1 MGARWFTLGCCLLAA
16 GAGAQQVSLMPMPAK
31 AHRAEGALVVTPAQ
45 GLSKFTVNFDSPNG
59 QRGTVSD
66 QRLVDAIHRMLVRL
80 DRKCGG
86 DILRSSAEVPPAGP
100 ATLTILVQGSGERV
114 PTLDEDES
122 YMLTVTPEGA
132 KLAAPNDRGAMHG
145 METLLQLAGN
155 ADGACVLPA
164 ITIDDAPRFRWR
176 GFMLDTSRHF
186 EPEPVILRQLD
197 AMAVAKLNVFHWHL
211 SDDQGFRAE
220 SLVFPR
226 LTGAASDGDFY
237 TQVQMREVVAYA
249 AARGIRVMPEFDMP
263 GHTSSWIV
271 AYPSI
276 GSEKIDRL
284 PTVFGIPV
292 AELDPSQEATFKFID
307 KLVGEMG
314 AIFPDQYF
322 HIGGDETE
330 GKGWLANPR
339 VTAFMQKKGFK
350 TPGELQAYFNQR
362 LLPILQKHGKRMV
375 GWDEILAPALPK
387 DIVVESWRGV
397 DSLAAGAKQGYE
409 GILAAPY
416 YLDAEKTSAQM
427 FLADPLP
434 TDTALTPEQQTKILG
449 GEAAM
454 WAEQINRETVDS
466 RVWPRT
472 LAVAERLWSPQTDR
486 DVPDMYARLR
496 RTSLELEGL
505 GLRHLSGP
513 QAMRDSLAGRLDPPA
528 LDTLASVLEPVSF
541 SDRYE
546 GQHTDALTSLDR
558 LVDAVAADPPARQ
571 LMDGQVEA
579 VVGRKPVPELFA
591 KQDASG
597 DVPQGFAPARPEAVE
612 ALRARFRAWQ
622 EAAPAL
628 LELDAETPRL
638 NDIGPVALS
647 LGALGE
653 VGSEALAYV
662 EVGRPAPTEW
672 AEHARA
678 LLKEAAEP
686 KALVRFAVLVAMSKL
701 VEAAASAK

>member
-1 MGARWFTLGCCLLAA
+1 
-16 GAGAQQVSLMPMPAK
+16 MPMPAK
-31 AHRAEGALVVTPAQ
+31 VQRADGALVVTPAE
-45 GLSKFTVNFDSPNG
+45 GLSRFTVNFDRHDG
-59 QRGTVSD
+59 QRGTSSD
-66 QRLVDAIHRMLVRL
+66 QRLLDATHRMLVRL

-86 DILRSSAEVPPAGP
+86 DILRSSAAVPPAAP
-100 ATLTILVQGSGERV
+100 AVLTISVSGAGEPVQGI
-114 PTLDEDES
+114 DEDES
-122 YMLTVTPEGA
+122 YSLTVTPQSA
-132 KLAAPNDRGAMHG
+132 KLIAATDVGAMHG

-155 ADGACVLPA
+155 AGGACVLPA
-164 ITIDDAPRFRWR
+164 VTIEDSPRFRWR

-237 TQVQMREVVAYA
+237 TQAQMREVVAYA
-249 AARGIRVMPEFDMP
+249 AARGIRVVPEFDMP

-276 GSEKIDRL
+276 GSEKIDAL

-292 AELDPSQEATFKFID
+292 AELDPSQEATFKFIN
-307 KLVGEMG
+307 KFVGEMS

-362 LLPILQKHGKRMV
+362 LLPILEKHGKRMV
-375 GWDEILAPALPK
+375 GWDEILAPTLPK

-397 DSLAAGAKQGYE
+397 DSLAAGAKQGYD

-427 FLADPLP
+427 FLADPIP
-434 TDTALTPEQQTKILG
+434 ADTTLSPDEQGRILG

-454 WAEQINRETVDS
+454 WAEQINAQSVDS

-472 LAVAERLWSPQTDR
+472 LTVAERLWSPREDR

-496 RTSLELEGL
+496 RTSLELSNL
-505 GLRHLSGP
+505 GVEHLSGP
-513 QAMRDSLAGRLDPPA
+513 QAMRDSLAERRDPPA
-528 LDTLASVLEPVSF
+528 LDTLASVLE
-541 SDRYE
+541 
-546 GQHTDALTSLDR
+546 HTDALTSLDR

-571 LMDGQVEA
+571 QMAGQVEA
-579 VVGRKPVPELFA
+579 VVDSKPQAGTDP
-591 KQDASG
+591 KQDRSG
-597 DVPQGFAPARPEAVE
+597 DVPQGFPSPRPEAME
-612 ALRARFRAWQ
+612 ALRERFRAWQ
-622 EAAPAL
+622 EAVPGLVAL
-628 LELDAETPRL
+628 SRSTPRL
-638 NDIGPVALS
+638 NDIEPLALELGD
-647 LGALGE
+647 LGATGL
-653 VGSEALAYV
+653 EALAFL
-662 EVGRPAPTEW
+662 ESGRPAPPSW
-672 AEHARA
+672 GARA
-678 LLKEAAEP
+678 RAALENASGS
-686 KALVRFAVLVAMSKL
+686 KALVRFAVLVPMKLL
-701 VEAAASAK
+701 VEAAEARR